1 MQAPPEGGS
10 AHRDRDTGRSLRRRT
25 SDESGSILV
34 LFSIFVVLFIMLC
47 AVVIDVGYWWANA
60 KKAQIAADACALAA
74 AQELPQDWG
83 GIPATGLPAVG
94 TARTECQIGT
104 REYVVANIPDQS
116 DPDKGAKHLFTRVVS
131 PYDQKNYQVE
141 ATVRLRVRTFFGTIF
156 GRDYLEIERR
166 AVAEQS
172 TGVNEV
178 AIHAHDANCDNDA
191 IVMNGKNIDIDG
203 VVESNGF
210 FEVNGEDITTGP
222 ATGGGPGNC
231 EIKVNGEDISFGG
244 ADEPT
249 SDPVAHP
256 WPFYVVPGE
265 HPFAWPNSC
274 DFVGENIEFDTPNG
288 VIPPGV
294 YCAEESFEVKAEGMR
309 GNITVFAPLIKVGG
323 KNTEFAPSQRAMDA
337 GKPLLFMHLPNSTP
351 TTADDGPEPTCEDG
365 YRNKMELNAE
375 GITWLGVIFNPCDHI
390 NINGA
395 KNAALEGMIVAQTV
409 RINGENFNIKKISTL
424 GTNKRLALVE

>member
-1 MQAPPEGGS
+1 M
-10 AHRDRDTGRSLRRRT
+10 
-25 SDESGSILV
+25 V
-34 LFSIFVVLFIMLC
+34 LFAVFITLFVMLC

-83 GIPATGLPAVG
+83 GIPPGGGAPVG
-94 TARTECQIGT
+94 TARTECHIDT
-104 REYVVANIPDQS
+104 LEYVTDNLPDQS
-116 DPDKGAKHLFTRVVS
+116 EPGKGLLHLSTRVVS
-131 PYDQKNYQVE
+131 PYDEKIYQVE
-141 ATVRLRVRTFFGTIF
+141 ATVKVRVRTFFGTIF
-156 GRDYLEIERR
+156 GRKFFDIERR
-166 AVAEQS
+166 AVAEQA

-178 AIHAHDANCDNDA
+178 AIHAHDSNCDNDA
-191 IVMNGKNIDIDG
+191 IVMNGKNIDIEG
-203 VVESNGF
+203 IVESNGF
-210 FEVNGEDITTGP
+210 FETNGEDITTGP
-222 ATGGGPGNC
+222 ATGGGPLSC

-249 SDPVAHP
+249 DDPIAHP

-265 HPFAWPNSC
+265 HPFDWPNSC
-274 DFVGENIEFDTPNG
+274 DFVGENIEFDVPNG

-323 KNTEFAPSQRAMDA
+323 KNTEFAPSQRALDA
-337 GKPLLFMHLPNSTP
+337 GKPLLFMHLPNSTA
-351 TTADDGPEPTCEDG
+351 TTADDGPEPFCETG

-375 GITWLGVIFNPCDHI
+375 GIKWTGVLFNPCDHI

-395 KNAALEGMIVAQTV
+395 LNAALEGMIVAQTV
-409 RINGENFNIKKISTL
+409 RINGENFNIEKISTA
-424 GTNKRLALVE
+424 GNNKRLALVE